1 MSERNPDG
9 IEGAVEPESAE
20 LVEGVEARAEQASSE
35 TRVESRGRRLTGRSK
50 GSPARREFQAEVR
63 STLTAEERLLVLDA
77 WKRSGL
83 PGGSFS
89 KLVQISTHTLN
100 AWRRRFD
107 ELGPEGLSDHPRG
120 APTGSR
126 LPEPT
131 RRAILLMKES
141 HPEWG
146 SERIHAMLLR
156 GEGFAASAGAI
167 VRVLDEAGYEPV
179 ELATNPHPDRPRSFE
194 RAKPNQLWQSD
205 LFTFVLKRENRRVH
219 LVVFLDDH
227 SRFVVGY
234 GLHATASGAL
244 VREVLEA
251 GIRNFGAPEEVL
263 TDNGPQYV
271 TWRGRSAFTR
281 LLERRGIRHVVS
293 RPRHPQTLGKTERFW
308 GTLWRECLERAIFQG
323 LDDARRRVGLFID
336 YYNFQRTNQ
345 GIGGLVPADRY
356 FGAAPEVQKALAS
369 RVAANAADLA
379 RDGVP
384 RQAFYLAG
392 RVGGEGISLHGE
404 GGRVILTR
412 TDGHREEVDL
422 EATGRRA
429 EPGESFAWP
438 TPVAVTCGPE
448 VVLDGPEPEE
458 EPRETEGATFRAEPS
473 SQEGGSGDDEP
484 PGQPDPAAGEE
495 AKP

>member
-1 MSERNPDG
+1 MSNGSSDG
-9 IEGAVEPESAE
+9 IEESAGPIGVGSARGEGADAGGGVADGEAGAPPVRRLKVRRKAPIRRAPEPE
-20 LVEGVEARAEQASSE
+20 
-35 TRVESRGRRLTGRSK
+35 T
-50 GSPARREFQAEVR
+50 R
-63 STLTAEERLLVLDA
+63 STLTAEERFLVLDA
-77 WKRSGL
+77 WKRSAL
-83 PGGSFS
+83 PASEFS
-89 KLVQISTHTLN
+89 KIVQVSPHTLN

-107 ELGPEGLSDHPRG
+107 ALGPEGLSDHPRG
-120 APTGSR
+120 MPKGSK
-126 LPEPT
+126 LPEAT
-131 RRAILLMKES
+131 RRAILLMKET
-141 HPEWG
+141 HPDWG

-167 VRVLDEAGYEPV
+167 LRVLEEEGYEAA
-179 ELATNPHPDRPRSFE
+179 ELQTRPHPAEPRSFE
-194 RAKPNQLWQSD
+194 RAKPNQLWQTD
-205 LFTFVLKRENRRVH
+205 LFTFLLKRENRRVH

-271 TWRGRSAFTR
+271 TWRGKSAFTK

-308 GTLWRECLERAIFQG
+308 GTLWRECVEGAVFSSIE
-323 LDDARRRVGLFID
+323 DARRRVGLFID
-336 YYNFQRTNQ
+336 SYNFQRPNQ
-345 GIGGLVPADRY
+345 GIENLVPADRY
-356 FGAAPEVQKALAS
+356 FEAAPEVQKALAE

-379 RDGVP
+379 RDGIP

-412 TDGHREEVDL
+412 KDGTREEVDL
-422 EATGRRA
+422 EATGRRG
-429 EPGESFAWP
+429 EPGESFEWP

-448 VVLDGPEPEE
+448 VLLDGAELEE
-458 EPRETEGATFRAEPS
+458 ARPTSEDAVTTTGSATTTPDAEPAS
-473 SQEGGSGDDEP
+473 
-484 PGQPDPAAGEE
+484 
-495 AKP
+495 